1 MALFGR
7 RKEIWLLVRRNV
19 PAGDVSTGFEQGNRL
34 SMGIDDR
41 PPIQSSRM
49 VLAKQISTSLLLIR
63 VTCPQTALQV

>member
-1 MALFGR
+1 
-7 RKEIWLLVRRNV
+7 V